1 MASLSILKRKS
12 LNPSVLDKLTQHP
25 YIGTI
30 GSIGEG
36 L

>member
-1 MASLSILKRKS
+1 MGSLSMLKRKS
-12 LNPSVLDKLTQHP
+12 LNPCVLDNMTQRP

-30 GSIGEG
+30 GSTGEG